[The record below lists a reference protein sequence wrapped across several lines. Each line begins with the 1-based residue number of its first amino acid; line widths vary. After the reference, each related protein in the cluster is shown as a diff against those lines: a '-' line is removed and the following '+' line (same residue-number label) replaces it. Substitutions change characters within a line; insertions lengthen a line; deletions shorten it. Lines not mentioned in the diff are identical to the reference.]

1 METNSYIEFCIRFYE
16 GLYRYRR
23 NDLSVIQILSNL
35 YAMRGDR
42 KNSFKMDRRHVRL
55 EPLNPIAHYNLAC
68 DLSLQGKEN
77 EAVESL
83 EVAVTLGYDDL
94 QWIYDDVDLDPIR
107 ENEKFKALLVN
118 RLLKISPK

>member
-1 METNSYIEFCIRFYE
+1 METSSYIEFCTRFYE
-16 GLYRYRR
+16 GLYHYRR

-35 YAMRGDR
+35 YAIQGDR

-68 DLSLQGKEN
+68 DFSLQGKEN

-83 EVAVTLGYDDL
+83 EAAVILGYNDL

-107 ENEKFKALLVN
+107 ENKKFKALLAN
-118 RLLKISPK
+118 RFLKTSPK